1 MAAQQAVATGTLGGT
16 PIANLLIYVLDRR
29 LTGTLVIEDHRF
41 RKSAVSFRL
50 GVPFKVKVAEEGL
63 YLSEVL
69 VDLRLIDSDVAL
81 SSFESSR
88 GLGRL
93 HGQSLLDEGLIEQDA
108 LAEALGEQM
117 LRKIEW
123 LCKLRP
129 ESMYGYY
136 EGDDLLRTFGGP
148 DGATVEGLTAV
159 WRAIRAQPDAA
170 VVDATLHRLGTNEI
184 RLHPHARVARF
195 GFDAHER
202 GFLDVLRAKP
212 QPLQGLLATGLLA
225 EEKLKRVVF
234 ALVATRHVDLG
245 AGLSPIGVSQS
256 SMTFAAP
263 RESRPSNG
271 DSKPSIAPR
280 SIRPPASRQPPPPAA
295 KTDASRRTDEE
306 AAAFRREVLERKD
319 TIGSENYY
327 QILGIER
334 DAPTSAVQAA
344 FFHLAKRWHADRIG
358 PELGDVRDVAM
369 RIFAKMSEAH
379 QVLTNEDRRREY
391 ERLMNEGGASDD
403 EQEEVQR
410 VLRAAT
416 AFQKAEVFA
425 RRGNL
430 DEAEKQAQLAV
441 ENDPEQP
448 EYVALYAD
456 LLSQRPERAETNSYS
471 DVLKMVNEARR
482 LQPDNVKVR
491 LYRARVLRRSGD
503 GEGSYKEFR
512 NITEQDASNVEA
524 AREVRLYEMRRGNRP
539 PEPKKGTPNKKVDPR
554 GGTPQADKGKPGP
567 NKDLLNQ
574 DIGQLFGKLF
584 KR

>member
-41 RKSAVSFRL
+41 LKSAVSFRL
-50 GVPFKVKVAEEGL
+50 GVPFKVKIAEEGL

-69 VDLRLIDSDVAL
+69 VDLRLIDSDVAA
-81 SSFESSR
+81 SSFESAR
-88 GLGRL
+88 ALGRL
-93 HGQSLLDEGLIEQDA
+93 HGQSLLDEGLVEQDA
-108 LAEALGEQM
+108 LGEALGEQV

-136 EGDDLLRTFGGP
+136 EGDDLLRTFGGA
-148 DGATVEGLTAV
+148 DGATIEGLAAV
-159 WRAIRAQPDAA
+159 WRAIRAQPEVA
-170 VVDATLHRLGTNEI
+170 VMDATLDRLGSNEI
-184 RLHPHARVARF
+184 RLHPHSRVARF

-212 QPLQGLLATGLLA
+212 QPLQSLLATGLLA

-245 AGLSPIGVSQS
+245 AGLSPIGVSPS

-263 RESRPSNG
+263 RETRPSSR

-280 SIRPPASRQPPPPAA
+280 SARPPAARQTQPGA
-295 KTDASRRTDEE
+295 KTDASRRSDEE
-306 AAAFRREVLERKD
+306 SAAFRREVLERKE

-344 FFHLAKRWHADRIG
+344 FFHLAKRWHADRVG
-358 PELGDVRDVAM
+358 PELADVRDVAM

-416 AFQKAEVFA
+416 AFQKAEVLA

-456 LLSQRPERAETNSYS
+456 LLSQRPERAETNSYA

-503 GEGSYKEFR
+503 GEGAYKEFR

-539 PEPKKGTPNKKVDPR
+539 PEAKKGAPNKKVDPK
-554 GGTPQADKGKPGP
+554 GAPPPADKGKPAA